1 MKLISLVFWI
11 LLVQARFVDING
23 INHMLI
29 TEVVT
34 VQFPPGFPVFYPP
47 VQLSCF
53 FSQCPV
59 FRGDQD
65 LSNGS
70 SSLSLRC
77 LGPEIFE
84 VEILI
89 S

>member
-1 MKLISLVFWI
+1 MRVFYSM
-11 LLVQARFVDING
+11 QNNQMFR
-23 INHMLI
+23 HY

>member
-1 MKLISLVFWI
+1 MLHMIF
-11 LLVQARFVDING
+11 FVDTTIYDANL
-23 INHMLI
+23 HCFMYKP
-29 TEVVT
+29 EVVT